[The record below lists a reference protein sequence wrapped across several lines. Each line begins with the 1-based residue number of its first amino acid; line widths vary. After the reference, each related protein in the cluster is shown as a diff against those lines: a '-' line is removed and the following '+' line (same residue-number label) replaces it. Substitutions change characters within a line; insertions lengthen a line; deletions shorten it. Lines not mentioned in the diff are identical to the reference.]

1 MLCSRDRPADRAP
14 ALERAAGARHAAHRH
29 ARAQLDAALVRRVE
43 QNVARFQ
50 AGEPLLGVIDP
61 VAGY

>member
-1 MLCSRDRPADRAP
+1 VANTRV
-14 ALERAAGARHAAHRH
+14 
-29 ARAQLDAALVRRVE
+29 QLDAALVRRVE
-43 QNVARFQ
+43 QNVARFI